1 MKAKALMILITF
13 ARAFNAMNRR
23 MNPTRSS
30 SKSISAE
37 SLTLRSNSGESKLNS
52 YVKSTEASTSA
63 SPSMRTAGRPPENW
77 EKVLEGI
84 RKMRSPEEA
93 TVDPVNCDRTG
104 SFLPPKERRFYV
116 LIGTLLS
123 SQTKDHVTG
132 AAVER
137 LRLNGLLT
145 PEAID
150 KADESTIKELIYPVG
165 FYTRKA
171 TNVKKVAKICLTKY
185 DGDIPR
191 SLEELLSLPGVGPK
205 IAHLVLHI
213 AWNDVQGICVDTHV
227 HRICNRLGW
236 VTKPGTKQKTS
247 SPEETR
253 VALQQWLP
261 KEEWVAINFL
271 LVGFGQKIC
280 TPLRPRCGVCS
291 IRESKLNSYVK
302 STEAS
307 TSASSSMRTA
317 GRPPE
322 NWEKVLEGI
331 RKMTSPE
338 EATVDPVN
346 CDRTGSFLPP
356 KERRFYVLIGT
367 LLSSQTK
374 DHVTGAAVERLRL
387 NGLLTPEAIDQ
398 ADESTIRELIYPVGF
413 YTRKATNAK
422 KVAKICLTKY
432 DGDIPR
438 SLEELLSLPGVG
450 PKIAH
455 LVLHIAW
462 NDVQGICV
470 DTHVHRICNRLGWV
484 TKPGTKQKTSSPEE
498 TRVALQQWL
507 PKEEWVA
514 INFLLVGFGQKIC
527 TPLRPHCGVCSISE
541 LCPSAFKETP
551 SKSSKLKKSIKSKKL

>member
-1 MKAKALMILITF
+1 MILITS

-23 MNPTRSS
+23 MMYSTRSS
-30 SKSISAE
+30 SKSISAQ
-37 SLTLRSNSGESKLNS
+37 SLSLRSNSNSTCNSESANKASGFERRVSSPLRKKRLKQEDLEPVEKVSNRGISAREEMCGLLPDIEDFSSRESKLNS

-63 SPSMRTAGRPPENW
+63 SSIRTAGRPPQNW

-84 RKMRSPEEA
+84 RKMTSSEEA
-93 TVDPVNCDRTG
+93 TVDPLNCDRTG

-150 KADESTIKELIYPVG
+150 KADESTIRELIYPVG

-236 VTKPGTKQKTS
+236 VSKPGTKQKTS

-291 IRESKLNSYVK
+291 I
-302 STEAS
+302 
-307 TSASSSMRTA
+307 
-317 GRPPE
+317 
-322 NWEKVLEGI
+322 
-331 RKMTSPE
+331 
-338 EATVDPVN
+338 
-346 CDRTGSFLPP
+346 
-356 KERRFYVLIGT
+356 
-367 LLSSQTK
+367 
-374 DHVTGAAVERLRL
+374 
-387 NGLLTPEAIDQ
+387 
-398 ADESTIRELIYPVGF
+398 
-413 YTRKATNAK
+413 
-422 KVAKICLTKY
+422 
-432 DGDIPR
+432 
-438 SLEELLSLPGVG
+438 
-450 PKIAH
+450 
-455 LVLHIAW
+455 
-462 NDVQGICV
+462 
-470 DTHVHRICNRLGWV
+470 
-484 TKPGTKQKTSSPEE
+484 
-498 TRVALQQWL
+498 
-507 PKEEWVA
+507 
-514 INFLLVGFGQKIC
+514 
-527 TPLRPHCGVCSISE
+527 SE

-551 SKSSKLKKSIKSKKL
+551 IKSSKMKKSIKSKKL

>member
-1 MKAKALMILITF
+1 MVHSNLNESKALMILTTS

-23 MNPTRSS
+23 MMYSTRSS
-30 SKSISAE
+30 SKSISAK
-37 SLTLRSNSGESKLNS
+37 SLTPRSSSISVSSLRMKRLKQEDLEPVEKDSSRAINGGEEMCGLLPDIEDFSS
-52 YVKSTEASTSA
+52 SS
-63 SPSMRTAGRPPENW
+63 RPPQNW
-77 EKVLEGI
+77 EKMMEGI
-84 RKMRSPEEA
+84 RKMTSSEEA
-93 TVDPVNCDRTG
+93 SADPLNCDRTG

-150 KADESTIKELIYPVG
+150 QADESTIRELIYPVG

-291 IRESKLNSYVK
+291 I
-302 STEAS
+302 
-307 TSASSSMRTA
+307 
-317 GRPPE
+317 
-322 NWEKVLEGI
+322 
-331 RKMTSPE
+331 
-338 EATVDPVN
+338 
-346 CDRTGSFLPP
+346 
-356 KERRFYVLIGT
+356 
-367 LLSSQTK
+367 
-374 DHVTGAAVERLRL
+374 
-387 NGLLTPEAIDQ
+387 
-398 ADESTIRELIYPVGF
+398 
-413 YTRKATNAK
+413 
-422 KVAKICLTKY
+422 
-432 DGDIPR
+432 
-438 SLEELLSLPGVG
+438 
-450 PKIAH
+450 
-455 LVLHIAW
+455 
-462 NDVQGICV
+462 
-470 DTHVHRICNRLGWV
+470 
-484 TKPGTKQKTSSPEE
+484 
-498 TRVALQQWL
+498 
-507 PKEEWVA
+507 
-514 INFLLVGFGQKIC
+514 
-527 TPLRPHCGVCSISE
+527 SE